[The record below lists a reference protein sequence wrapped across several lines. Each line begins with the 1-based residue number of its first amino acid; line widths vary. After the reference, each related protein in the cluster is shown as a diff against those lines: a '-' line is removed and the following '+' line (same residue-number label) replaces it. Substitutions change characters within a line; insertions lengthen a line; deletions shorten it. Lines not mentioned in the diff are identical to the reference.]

1 MFWAFY
7 SFLIE
12 AGICGASAAPKA
24 GGWYSLERLTRRA
37 AIYLTVFFLIL
48 DCSTDFS
55 HLYIA
60 TICRKLYGLC
70 EKTPVS
76 L

>member
-12 AGICGASAAPKA
+12 ADICGASAAPKA
-24 GGWYSLERLTRRA
+24 GGCYSSEKLTRWA
-37 AIYLTVFFLIL
+37 AICLTVFFLIF
-48 DCSTDFS
+48 DFSTDFS

-60 TICRKLYGLC
+60 TICRK
-70 EKTPVS
+70 
-76 L
+76 